1 MASKNQNSTISVKK
15 NGTFAMCI
23 NGIMRH
29 FIVEVSAEVDAD
41 VTQASFRGNRY
52 EPADPPGVS
61 VTGAEVEMTF
71 DGDDMVEGSLKF
83 SGERGLNMFHH
94 FWYDTDVHNE
104 AVDSAKDDDDAD
116 YQYETQRELRDD
128 YGPYGGD
135 EQC

>member
-61 VTGAEVEMTF
+61 VTGAEVENAGSICFTISGMTP
-71 DGDDMVEGSLKF
+71 MYTMRLLIRLKTMMMPII
-83 SGERGLNMFHH
+83 NMKPSASCAMTM
-94 FWYDTDVHNE
+94 DPME
-104 AVDSAKDDDDAD
+104 ATNNVD
-116 YQYETQRELRDD
+116 
-128 YGPYGGD
+128 
-135 EQC
+135 